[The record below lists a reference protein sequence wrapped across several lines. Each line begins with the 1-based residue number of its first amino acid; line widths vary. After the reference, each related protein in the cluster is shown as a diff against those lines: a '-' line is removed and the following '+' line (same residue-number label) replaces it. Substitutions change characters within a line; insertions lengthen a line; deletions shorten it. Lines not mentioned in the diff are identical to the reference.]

1 MILLIF
7 LFNLRNG
14 GTNTHVILFEQFSW
28 GLISE
33 FDKEDIVRKTT
44 GIFFFFTI
52 LMIAALACNL
62 PSESSVAADDKN
74 VTQFPVAPTHSDA
87 QDQNATATQP
97 EAPATDTPTPSL
109 TPSITPTHTPSV
121 PMVSVSANTNCRKGP
136 GIVYDNLT
144 ALLVGEE
151 AEVVGKYTPTDPD
164 YWIIK
169 KDSVTCWLWGEY
181 ATVDGDTANLPEMIP
196 PPTPTPS
203 PTPTPTATA
212 TPTSSPTP

>member
-1 MILLIF
+1 MK
-7 LFNLRNG
+7 
-14 GTNTHVILFEQFSW
+14 Q
-28 GLISE
+28 
-33 FDKEDIVRKTT
+33 TT
-44 GIFFFFTI
+44 GIVFLFAI
-52 LMIAALACNL
+52 LVMAALACNL
-62 PSESSVAADDKN
+62 PSGTSVPADDN
-74 VTQFPVAPTHSDA
+74 QVTQFPIAPTQADA
-87 QDQNATATQP
+87 QDQNPTATQP

-109 TPSITPTHTPSV
+109 TPSITPTATPSV

-169 KDSVTCWLWGEY
+169 KDLVTCWLWGEY
-181 ATVDGDTANLPEMIP
+181 AIVDGDTSSLPEMIP

-203 PTPTPTATA
+203 PTPTATATA
-212 TPTSSPTP
+212 TSTPSPTP